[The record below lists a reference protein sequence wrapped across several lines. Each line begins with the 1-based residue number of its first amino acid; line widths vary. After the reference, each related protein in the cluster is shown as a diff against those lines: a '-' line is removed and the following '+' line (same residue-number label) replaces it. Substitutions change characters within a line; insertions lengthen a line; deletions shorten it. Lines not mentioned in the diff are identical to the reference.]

1 LLPDTYQPPLVDD
14 KDLKQNM
21 KNLRK
26 LVAAPALILA
36 AVLATTACSAGAAE
50 AEGLSGTVSLN
61 GSTSV
66 ERVIAALGEQF
77 GIDHSGVN
85 VTFNPTGSGA
95 GITSAQEG
103 TADIG
108 LTSRD
113 LRESETGV
121 DAITFAIDGLAV
133 IVHPS
138 NPVQDLTLEQL
149 YAIFSG
155 EVTNWSELGGNDQ
168 IIAPI
173 GREAGSGS
181 RGVFDDV
188 VGVDAPA
195 HAQELTSGGAVI
207 TAVATN
213 PGAIGYASLS
223 AVNDSVATISVDG
236 VAISEATLVDG
247 SYPVARPFIL
257 LTQEGVAPSA
267 AAQAFIDFVLSA
279 DATEIIYNAGV
290 VQVR

>member
-1 LLPDTYQPPLVDD
+1 
-14 KDLKQNM
+14 M
-21 KNLRK
+21 KKKTARRL
-26 LVAAPALILA
+26 APALALTIALTA
-36 AVLATTACSAGAAE
+36 AACGGNGDGDQAGD
-50 AEGLSGTVSLN
+50 GLSGNVLLN

-66 ERVIAALGEQF
+66 ERVIAALAEQF
-77 GIDHSGVN
+77 MIDHDDIN

-108 LTSRD
+108 LTSRA
-113 LRESETGV
+113 LRDGEDGV
-121 DAITFAIDGLAV
+121 NATTFAIDGLAV
-133 IVHPS
+133 IIHPG
-138 NPVQDLTLEQL
+138 NPVQNLTLEQL
-149 YAIFSG
+149 YGIYSG
-155 EVTNWSELGGNDQ
+155 TITNWRELGGNDQ

-181 RGVFDDV
+181 RSVFDDV
-188 VGVDAPA
+188 VGVAEPA

-223 AVNDSVATISVDG
+223 AINDTVTAISVDG
-236 VAISEATLVDG
+236 VEISNETLVNG

-257 LTQEGVAPSA
+257 LTQEGTTPSP
-267 AAQAFIDFVLSA
+267 AAQAFLDFVLSPA
-279 DATEIIYNAGV
+279 ATEIIYNAGV
-290 VQVR
+290 VQVN

>member
-1 LLPDTYQPPLVDD
+1 MNDH
-14 KDLKQNM
+14 
-21 KNLRK
+21 
-26 LVAAPALILA
+26 
-36 AVLATTACSAGAAE
+36 E
-50 AEGLSGTVSLN
+50 A
-61 GSTSV
+61 
-66 ERVIAALGEQF
+66 
-77 GIDHSGVN
+77 VN

-108 LTSRD
+108 LTSRH
-113 LRESETGV
+113 LRETETGV

-149 YAIFSG
+149 YSIFSG
-155 EVTNWSELGGNDQ
+155 AVTNWAELGGNDQ
-168 IIAPI
+168 VIAPI

-188 VGVDAPA
+188 VGVDEPA

-213 PGAIGYASLS
+213 PGGIGYASLS
-223 AVNDSVATISVDG
+223 ALNDSVTPISVDG
-236 VAISEATLVDG
+236 VSISEATLIDG

-257 LTQEGVAPSA
+257 LTQEGVTPSA
-267 AAQAFIDFVLSA
+267 AAQAFIDFVLSG